1 MTTTNV
7 LAGVLVEDWAGSQDF
22 YATVFGRGPDAVPMH
37 GCAEWHVPGGGFVQL
52 VEDASRAGASS
63 VTLAVDDVRA
73 ERDRLVA
80 AGITVPD
87 VWTVPDFIHAVTFSD
102 PEGTQVTLVEEI
114 APQTPAGV
122 VRALFAAYLAQD
134 EAAAT
139 ALLGDDF
146 VFTSP
151 QDEPIG
157 RDEWLRRCFP
167 TAGRVRSQELVDV
180 VEVAP
185 GEVFVRY
192 VYELHSGA
200 RHRNTEVLTV
210 RDGLVVETQVYF
222 GAALA

>member
-7 LAGVLVEDWAGSQDF
+7 LAGVLVKDWAGSQDF
-22 YATVFGRGPDAVPMH
+22 WTTVFDRRPDRVPMP
-37 GCAEWHVPGGGFVQL
+37 GCAEWHVPGGGALQL
-52 VEDASRAGASS
+52 VEDASRAGSSS
-63 VTLAVDDVRA
+63 VTLAVGDVRA
-73 ERDRLVA
+73 ERDRMLLAGVA
-80 AGITVPD
+80 VPE

-102 PEGTQVTLVEEI
+102 PEGTQITLVEEI
-114 APQTPAGV
+114 TPQTPAST

-134 EAAAT
+134 AAAAT
-139 ALLGDDF
+139 ALLGEDF

-167 TAGRVRSQELVDV
+167 TADRVRTQDLVDV
-180 VEVAP
+180 VEVSP

-192 VYELHSGA
+192 VYELRSGA

-210 RDGLVVETQVYF
+210 RDGRVVETQVYF
-222 GAALA
+222 GAALE

>member
-1 MTTTNV
+1 MTTRTV
-7 LAGVLVEDWAGSQDF
+7 LAGVLVKDWAGAQGFWTTMFDR
-22 YATVFGRGPDAVPMH
+22 APDEVPMH
-37 GCAEWHVPGGGFVQL
+37 GCAEWRVPGGGVLQL
-52 VEDASRAGASS
+52 VEDATRAGSSS

-73 ERDRLVA
+73 ERDRLVRA
-80 AGITVPD
+80 EVTVPE
-87 VWTVPDFIHAVTFSD
+87 VWTVPGFIDAVTFSD
-102 PEGTQVTLVEEI
+102 PEGTQVTLVEPI
-114 APQTPAGV
+114 APQTAADV
-122 VRALFAAYLAQD
+122 VRALFAAYRDQD
-134 EAAAT
+134 AAAAT
-139 ALLGDDF
+139 ALLAEDF

-167 TAGRVRSQELVDV
+167 TADRMRTQDLVDV
-180 VEVAP
+180 VEVSP

-210 RDGLVVETQVYF
+210 RDGRVTETQVYF